1 MLDDRESSVKSAKQL
16 AENLQKNLDPREQ
29 KAIQNQS
36 SQLQQRWDVLRQN
49 AANRLDKLEDT
60 VSLARDYQ
68 EVRDPLIQ
76 WLDVAEKKF
85 ASLEPS
91 AMDTEGIENIIT
103 SLKVYWEFCIH
114 NLIRII
120 FFLDS

>member
-1 MLDDRESSVKSAKQL
+1 MKMLDDRESSVKSAKQL

-103 SLKVYWEFCIH
+103 SLKVY
-114 NLIRII
+114 
-120 FFLDS
+120 